1 MGPSDSS
8 MGVPMVLGGVGGCV
22 MVGLGEGVGSVGT
35 GGCFRVLESMH
46 NDPFDLYEAHDA

>member
-35 GGCFRVLESMH
+35 GGCFRVQESMH
-46 NDPFDLYEAHDA
+46 NDPFDLYDARDA